1 MSNKAL
7 AAESLLL
14 GKKLFEEGYNSLS
27 TLNNAMQAMDN
38 VEVTEE
44 SVSKALAML
53 IRTHARL
60 QGSTDGQ
67 TWNIEN
73 FVKAALEKNNALNW
87 ITVLAKLDQTDFM
100 LYDPVGLKILVLS
113 WKCCRKVGLKCCQW
127 EL

>member
-14 GKKLFEEGYNSLS
+14 GKKLFDEGYNSLS

-60 QGSTDGQ
+60 QGSVEGQ

-73 FVKAALEKNNALNW
+73 FVKAALEK
-87 ITVLAKLDQTDFM
+87 VYKKD
-100 LYDPVGLKILVLS
+100 
-113 WKCCRKVGLKCCQW
+113 
-127 EL
+127 